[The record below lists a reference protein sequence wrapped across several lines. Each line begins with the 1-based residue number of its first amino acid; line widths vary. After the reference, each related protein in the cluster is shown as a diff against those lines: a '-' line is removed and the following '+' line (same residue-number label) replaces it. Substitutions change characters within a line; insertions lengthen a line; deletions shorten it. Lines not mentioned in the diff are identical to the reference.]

1 MKEEY
6 NRLYEKVNSRVGDDE
21 LMKAVLNN
29 HSKKKNRGARLKL
42 VPIGAAAALILTAGG
57 IVTVAA
63 INKASLEAAATS
75 DGETL
80 PELDYKLPVGKYYL
94 DGNKDSE
101 IWYEVTED
109 TIQLKGKDLEKTF
122 REDVRLMNGNDK
134 DGNSDIASLVKFHMD
149 QFPISPCK
157 YTVHDLAPGTSYSI
171 NYTPADNFSRH
182 AVVFYYRINVIKDY
196 WGEFSWEGVDFV
208 PETNQ

>member
-21 LMKAVLNN
+21 LMQAVLSSG
-29 HSKKKNRGARLKL
+29 SKKRKRRARLKL

-57 IVTVAA
+57 IVTAVA

-75 DGETL
+75 DGETF
-80 PELDYKLPVGKYYL
+80 PELDYKLHIGKYYL

-109 TIQLKGKDLEKTF
+109 TIQLKGKDLEKTI
-122 REDVRLMNGNDK
+122 REDVITNGDYNIE
-134 DGNSDIASLVKFHMD
+134 SRVKSSTD

-157 YTVHDLAPGTSYSI
+157 YTVQELAPGTSYGI
-171 NYTPADNFSRH
+171 YYTPADNTTH
-182 AVVFYYRINVIKDY
+182 GLVYYYKIDVIKGY
-196 WGEFSWEGVDFV
+196 WGRFEWEGAGIAPEVDR
-208 PETNQ
+208 